1 MFNLLI
7 HTALGLVSF
16 SRCQVPG
23 REVSPMSVDPQRR
36 RKKVDFLWFQKL
48 LKVKKF
54 CTSNYLFLSAAGL
67 LLCKQHFT
75 TLSTCWS
82 GFEEWWQRSGK
93 LLTGSPG
100 VGCCPGGWP
109 GVRDDNSNYRG
120 TGGCSSVPLNG
131 DQNIFVLDLL
141 MKSSWEVSW
150 SSEIVLGWDPDW
162 TNAPGTGSKILW
174 MR

>member
-54 CTSNYLFLSAAGL
+54 CTSNYLLLLTAGL
-67 LLCKQHFT
+67 ALCKQPLHHFIH
-75 TLSTCWS
+75 LLARLR
-82 GFEEWWQRSGK
+82 GVMVRGQGK
-93 LLTGSPG
+93 LLTGRPG

-109 GVRDDNSNYRG
+109 GVRNDNFNYRG

-131 DQNIFVLDLL
+131 DQNILFFDLV
-141 MKSSWEVSW
+141 MKSS
-150 SSEIVLGWDPDW
+150 
-162 TNAPGTGSKILW
+162 
-174 MR
+174 